1 DHAYEENRQY
11 YAMLPKPDLIP
22 VGIEERING
31 TEAIVVSQNFPNPVS
46 TFTTFRVELEQ
57 AVELS
62 MELSNITGQVVMTQ
76 NKGFVNA
83 GLHEFRIDV
92 SELGA
97 GTYFYT
103 VNAGDSKVTKR
114 MLVR

>member
-1 DHAYEENRQY
+1 
-11 YAMLPKPDLIP
+11 MLPKPDLIP

-31 TEAIVVSQNFPNPVS
+31 TEEIVVSQNFPNPVS
-46 TFTTFRVELEQ
+46 TFTTFRVELEEAAQ
-57 AVELS
+57 LS

-76 NKGFVNA
+76 NKGLVNT
-83 GLHEFRIDV
+83 GLHEFMIDA

-103 VNAGDSKVTKR
+103 VTAGDSRVTKR